1 MSYDLAMD
9 QLIEGYRNLAQT
21 MRAMFS
27 ELESEVR
34 PGRTTRE
41 LEQIAEDAIHRAG
54 VESCFLGYR
63 GYPACITASVNEE
76 VLNTL
81 PSKRPLK
88 KGDLL
93 KLQVGIKDRKGF
105 SYQAWTYF
113 VGPPSKADARFV
125 ETGRIAL
132 VRAVAAVQ
140 PGKID
145 SISNAIQSTIEGAGF
160 SVNKRYV
167 GHAMGRAQHESPQI
181 PGYVVSG
188 GPAVPQAL
196 PVGKILSIQV
206 IAHQG
211 SDDCRTMRDNWN
223 VVTADRSK
231 ALLLSQIVVVQE
243 GPAEVILEPRN
254 SRLEGVGLI

>member
-1 MSYDLAMD
+1 MRYDHD
-9 QLIEGYRNLAQT
+9 VDYLIESYRNLART
-21 MRAMFS
+21 LRAIFT

-41 LEQIAEDAIHRAG
+41 LEQTAEDAIHRAG
-54 VESCFLGYR
+54 VESCFFGYR

-76 VLNTL
+76 VLNTV
-81 PSKRPLK
+81 PSKRTLK

-93 KLQVGIKDRKGF
+93 KLQVGIKDGKGY

-113 VGPPSKADARFV
+113 VGAPSKADAQFV

-132 VRAVAAVQ
+132 ARAVAAVQ

-145 SISNAIQSTIEGAGF
+145 AISSAIESTLEGGGY
-160 SVNKRYV
+160 SVNKKYV
-167 GHAMGRAQHESPQI
+167 GHGMGLAQHESPQI

-188 GPAVPQAL
+188 GLAAAQPL

-211 SDDCRTMRDNWN
+211 REDCRTMRDNWN
-223 VVTADRSK
+223 VVTTDRSK
-231 ALLLSQIVVVQE
+231 ALLLSQIVVVRE
-243 GPAEVILEPRN
+243 GPAEVILEPRH
-254 SRLEGVGLI
+254 SCLEGAGLV